1 MCHALP
7 LQVHTCGWRA
17 MLALLVGS
25 PDPEPASA
33 SAGEGGGG
41 RPAAAAAQPAAAAR
55 GESIEVPPE
64 LVALLWHAMRVH
76 ARRAAVQAVCCELLA
91 ALLAEDCRRAAL
103 RRADLQVLP
112 DARDARHAL
121 QQVCAM
127 SASHVTLRVHQ
138 SVCIVRA
145 FVYYSGGRAPRL

>member
-1 MCHALP
+1 
-7 LQVHTCGWRA
+7 